1 MTTDVEPALRVAM
14 VCPYDLA
21 RPGGVQGQ
29 ALGLSRA
36 LRRMGHEVVVI
47 APHDGVRGWVTGQAY
62 AVGRSVAL
70 RANGSVAPVSVSPLA
85 ARRAVDAARDWR
97 ADVVHL
103 HEPLAPAL
111 GYGFLLSARWPVV
124 ATFHRA
130 GVPRAASLAAPAT
143 RWMCGRIQV
152 RVAVSEAARR
162 TAAAWCGGRFEV
174 LFNGIDADR
183 FVGARPVA
191 SKLPAVVFLGRHE
204 HRKGL
209 GVLLEAFST
218 GALVA
223 ELWVI
228 GSGPETASLRARYP
242 ESDRIRWLG
251 AVSDEV
257 AATRLRGASVLCAP
271 SLGGESFGMVLLE
284 GMAARCRVVA
294 SDIPGYRDAA
304 GGHATLVP
312 PGDAGALQGA
322 LASVLSS
329 LSSPSDAAAIE
340 AAASYAREWSMD
352 RLAQCYVEAYRRAA
366 RIWDRHGVAGGARSS
381 GAPAR
386 TGARAVRQG
395 PGGNVGPR

>member
-1 MTTDVEPALRVAM
+1 M

-36 LRRMGHEVVVI
+36 LRRIGHEVVVI
-47 APHDGVRGWVTGQAY
+47 APHDRVRGWVTREVY
-62 AVGRSVAL
+62 AAGRSVAVH
-70 RANGSVAPVSVSPLA
+70 ANGSVAPVSVSPLA
-85 ARRAVDAARDWR
+85 AKRAVGAARDWD

-103 HEPLAPAL
+103 HEPLAPIL
-111 GYGFLLSARWPVV
+111 GYGFLLTGRWPVV
-124 ATFHRA
+124 ATFHRS
-130 GVPRAASLAAPAT
+130 GVPRAASIVAPAT

-162 TAAAWCGGRFEV
+162 TAAAWCGEGFEV
-174 LFNGIDADR
+174 LFNGLDTDR
-183 FVGARPVA
+183 FAGARPVD
-191 SKLPAVVFLGRHE
+191 SELPAVVFLGRHE

-218 GALVA
+218 SELGA

-228 GSGPETASLRARYP
+228 GTGPETASLRARYP

-251 AVSDEV
+251 AVSDEE
-257 AATRLRGASVLCAP
+257 AASRLRSASVLCAP

-304 GGHATLVP
+304 GGHAILVP
-312 PGDAGALQGA
+312 PKDAAALQGG
-322 LASVLSS
+322 LATA
-329 LSSPSDAAAIE
+329 LSSPSDATAIE

-352 RLAQCYVEAYRRAA
+352 RLAQRYVEAYRRAA
-366 RIWDRHGVAGGARSS
+366 RLRRHGVAGEVPASS
-381 GAPAR
+381 APAR
-386 TGARAVRQG
+386 TGTRVGRQE